1 MIKNITNQSYRN
13 KFTIA
18 KENLLYSQY
27 PSDFINSPNVHSF
40 SMKRPVRISA
50 NGITYKGTEENGKI
64 IIDNIKVKPGTECAV
79 FDKIRAHTPSIA
91 AGSNQTCMPFR
102 RGKRYKYKKN
112 IVTIF
117 GPGCIFV
124 QYHVN
129 GRLPYIQNNC
139 LTKIMVS
146 NNKSVTLR
154 QTLSAVTWT

>member
-64 IIDNIKVKPGTECAV
+64 MDITSE
-79 FDKIRAHTPSIA
+79 
-91 AGSNQTCMPFR
+91 QT
-102 RGKRYKYKKN
+102 G
-112 IVTIF
+112 
-117 GPGCIFV
+117 
-124 QYHVN
+124 
-129 GRLPYIQNNC
+129 
-139 LTKIMVS
+139 
-146 NNKSVTLR
+146 
-154 QTLSAVTWT
+154 